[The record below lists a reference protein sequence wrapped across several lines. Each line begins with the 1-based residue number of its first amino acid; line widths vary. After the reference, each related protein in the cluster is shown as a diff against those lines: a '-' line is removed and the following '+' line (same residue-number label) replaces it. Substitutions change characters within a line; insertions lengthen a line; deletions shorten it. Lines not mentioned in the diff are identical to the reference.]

1 MILHQLIDYD
11 TLRIIWWALIGVL
24 LVGFAVTDGFDL
36 GSGILLPFAARTDLE
51 RRVVINSVGPVWEGN
66 QVWLILGG
74 GAIFAAWPQL
84 YAVSFSG
91 FYLAMFVILTALI
104 LRPVAFKFRSK
115 REEPAW
121 RARWDWVLFFSGFVP
136 ALICGVAVGNVLQG
150 VPFRFATDM
159 HIHYDGSFFALLN
172 PFALLC
178 GLVSVAMMVA
188 HGAAWLQLKTAGPV
202 AERARLYGSV
212 AAVAGIVLY
221 ALAGVWMASAIGGYR
236 ITSAAQM
243 TGPSNP
249 LLKTVELHA
258 GAWLAN
264 YAAHPWTMAAP
275 AGGGLRRPAGCARRL
290 AAAPARARAAG
301 GRARHCRHHPE
312 RGRIDVPVHP
322 AIVDRP
328 AREPH
333 GVGRIVEP
341 SHAVHHA
348 GGHGHLHS
356 HHRGLHHLGL
366 PRAVGQGRRRG
377 HPRRERTR
385 VLNGAKNM
393 WYFAWILGLPL
404 AAAFAVLNAMWYE
417 LMDDDAIRK
426 EKLATPEAPQGQ
438 ERL

>member
-115 REEPAW
+115 RESPAW
-121 RARWDWVLFFSGFVP
+121 RARWDGVLFFSGLVP
-136 ALICGVAVGNVLQG
+136 ALIFGVAVGNVLQG

-178 GLVSVAMMVA
+178 GLVSVAMMVV

-202 AERARLYGSV
+202 AERARRCGSIAAV
-212 AAVAGIVLY
+212 AAVVLY

-236 ITSAAQM
+236 ITSAVQM
-243 TGPSNP
+243 VGPSNP

-275 AGGGLRRPAGCARRL
+275 VAGFVGLLVALAGLLLRRPVLALL
-290 AAAPARARAAG
+290 AAALGIAG
-301 GRARHCRHHPE
+301 IILSVGASMFPFILPSS
-312 RGRIDVPVHP
+312 ID
-322 AIVDRP
+322 
-328 AREPH
+328 
-333 GVGRIVEP
+333 
-341 SHAVHHA
+341 
-348 GGHGHLHS
+348 
-356 HHRGLHHLGL
+356 
-366 PRAVGQGRRRG
+366 PRASLTVWDASSS
-377 HPRRERTR
+377 HLTLFIMLVVTAFFIPIIVAYTSWVYY
-385 VLNGAKNM
+385 VLWGK
-393 WYFAWILGLPL
+393 
-404 AAAFAVLNAMWYE
+404 VDE
-417 LMDDDAIRK
+417 KAIR
-426 EKLATPEAPQGQ
+426 EESGHAY
-438 ERL
+438 